1 MKNLKR
7 NDLNVVVSEIS
18 RRVNEKNL
26 VKIEKELSKDKNYK
40 KLKKLVDERDELNKK
55 VGLLNVEVNNMVNL
69 IREDK
74 KVYLYNNGKIC
85 VNNNV
90 GFNGSNLYNEIMI
103 ELMEENGGGIKEVI
117 ERMVEK
123 YSELLI
129 F

>member
-123 YSELLI
+123 YSE
-129 F
+129 